1 MNIFLKKNFS
11 IKAAYTQIFVFYKY
25 VLLFFPFV
33 SDHCGPPPIMASSI
47 GRNSPLLELAGV
59 SSNRSSS
66 LGRNT
71 SLIPMTSEAA
81 HMRPKGAPPLLD
93 DDRESC
99 V

>member
-1 MNIFLKKNFS
+1 MNIFLKKIFQSKQHILTYYPNSTTIFS
-11 IKAAYTQIFVFYKY
+11 
-25 VLLFFPFV
+25 FV

>member
-1 MNIFLKKNFS
+1 MRTKIQKLLIFSTKKYNH
-11 IKAAYTQIFVFYKY
+11 
-25 VLLFFPFV
+25 LLFILLGIFFYFL
-33 SDHCGPPPIMASSI
+33 DHCGPPPIMASSI